1 MRSLGFF
8 SSWDGDLS
16 EPLLLPQ
23 VSQAFFR
30 ILNGTSEILSSH
42 CRAIGPQFELRWETQ
57 GSCPVA
63 TETQGSS
70 QVAPGKTGFLS
81 SLNRYLL
88 EPLELHKGSKASLYE
103 EGE

>member
-1 MRSLGFF
+1 MGSLGFY

-23 VSQAFFR
+23 VSQASFQ
-30 ILNGTSEILSSH
+30 ILSGTLEILSSR
-42 CRAIGPQFELRWETQ
+42 CRAIGPHFELRWETQ
-57 GSCPVA
+57 DSCPVVA
-63 TETQGSS
+63 ETQDSS
-70 QVAPGKTGFLS
+70 RVVPGKTGFLS
-81 SLNRYLL
+81 NLNRYLL